1 MRGLR
6 ASGSRCGTL
15 AAGSLSLRLGLV
27 CGPPCGPA
35 LALAPL
41 QAPLLAASALWDHA
55 AARSRPG
62 RFHCDSGWSAGRP
75 AALRSPSLRSK
86 LPCSRPPRF
95 GITLRTGRTA
105 GSTRRHKLH
114 ILSPAFGQ
122 GAVVTLCLLLHK
134 KPLRWAF
141 YGNLNPT
148 PGRPGPACG
157 RPWALP
163 IRSGVC
169 LPCAP
174 VLRASCCHAAAA
186 AQRAAVPTP
195 FVPSGHFPL
204 TGGIGPTTRNTNT
217 RALALLGLCSSLRS
231 IRAAPLASALLLI
244 SPRPRRTAPASPVRS
259 GRR

>member
-1 MRGLR
+1 MGPPLR
-6 ASGSRCGTL
+6 KGAQYASGSRCGTL
-15 AAGSLSLRLGLV
+15 AA
-27 CGPPCGPA
+27 CA
-35 LALAPL
+35 LP
-41 QAPLLAASALWDHA
+41 
-55 AARSRPG
+55 
-62 RFHCDSGWSAGRP
+62 
-75 AALRSPSLRSK
+75 
-86 LPCSRPPRF
+86 
-95 GITLRTGRTA
+95 IVTLRAGRTA

-186 AQRAAVPTP
+186 AQRHTAYPSAKNTLRLRRNCFFVCGTRCAAATP
-195 FVPSGHFPL
+195 
-204 TGGIGPTTRNTNT
+204 
-217 RALALLGLCSSLRS
+217 
-231 IRAAPLASALLLI
+231 ASALPVTLRALRDGRLL
-244 SPRPRRTAPASPVRS
+244 RAS
-259 GRR
+259 G

>member
-41 QAPLLAASALWDHA
+41 QAPLLAASALRDHA
-55 AARSRPG
+55 APVRDARLP
-62 RFHCDSGWSAGRP
+62 CDSGHE
-75 AALRSPSLRSK
+75 RSGFRPSLVRLPRSGPGS
-86 LPCSRPPRF
+86 LLTTAPRF

-163 IRSGVC
+163 IRFGVC

-174 VLRASCCHAAAA
+174 ALRASSCHAAAA
-186 AQRAAVPTP
+186 ARRAASLRLGTQTLGL
-195 FVPSGHFPL
+195 S
-204 TGGIGPTTRNTNT
+204 
-217 RALALLGLCSSLRS
+217 ALPGLCSSLRS